1 MKIEELENLL
11 KDMKK
16 LHGNIEVKVGLSEEN
31 LEDSI
36 RFADRRIELKFDDVD
51 FFEDIEGKVIRILA

>member
-1 MKIEELENLL
+1 MKIEELEKLL

-16 LHGNIEVKVGLSEEN
+16 LHGNIEVKVGLSEES
-31 LEDSI
+31 LEDSV

>member
-31 LEDSI
+31 LENSV

-51 FFEDIEGKVIRILA
+51 FFEDIDGKVIRILA

>member
-31 LEDSI
+31 LEDSV

-51 FFEDIEGKVIRILA
+51 FFEDIDGKVIRILA

>member
-16 LHGNIEVKVGLSEEN
+16 LHGNIDVKVGL
-31 LEDSI
+31 LEDSLEDSV
-36 RFADRRIELKFDDVD
+36 RFADKRIELKFDDVD
-51 FFEDIEGKVIRILA
+51 FFEDIEGKFIRILA

>member
-16 LHGNIEVKVGLSEEN
+16 LHGNIEVKIALSEES

-51 FFEDIEGKVIRILA
+51 FFEDVDGKVIRILA

>member
-1 MKIEELENLL
+1 MKIEELEDLL

-16 LHGNIEVKVGLSEEN
+16 LHGNIEVKVGLSEES
-31 LEDSI
+31 LEDSV
-36 RFADRRIELKFDDVD
+36 RFADGKFELKFDDVD

>member
-1 MKIEELENLL
+1 MKIEELEKLL

-31 LEDSI
+31 LENSV

-51 FFEDIEGKVIRILA
+51 FFEDIDGKVIRILA

>member
-16 LHGNIEVKVGLSEEN
+16 LHGNIEVKVGLSEES
-31 LEDSI
+31 LEDSV

>member
-1 MKIEELENLL
+1 MKIEELEKLL

-16 LHGNIEVKVGLSEEN
+16 LHGNIEVKAGLSEES
-31 LEDSI
+31 LEDSV